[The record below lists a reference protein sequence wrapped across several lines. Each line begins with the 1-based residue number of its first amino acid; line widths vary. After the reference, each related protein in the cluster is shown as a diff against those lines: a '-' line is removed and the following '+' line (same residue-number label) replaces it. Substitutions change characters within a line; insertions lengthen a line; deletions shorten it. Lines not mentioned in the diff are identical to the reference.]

1 MRCWDETRLWEID
14 LDWGSGESALFCK
27 DQKRYGWEGNE
38 LMVWWGMLYQP
49 VWNGYEEVLLMSNN
63 YSVFRIPCEPVN
75 SVVDSLI
82 LSMNIMSQY

>member
-1 MRCWDETRLWEID
+1 
-14 LDWGSGESALFCK
+14 
-27 DQKRYGWEGNE
+27 
-38 LMVWWGMLYQP
+38 MLYQA